1 MSPNPPPTAQTIA
14 DINTLSHFLSSSSNT
29 LPRATTSSSTSPTHP
44 PIPPTD
50 CIVICASAIL
60 HQAEILF
67 SALSSNPNLTPRLV
81 LCGGIGHST
90 KFMYEAVAKHPR
102 FGDIAEQIKGFPEA
116 RVLERILDVFF
127 NGQKIRQMGCE
138 VLVED
143 ESTNCGENAVK
154 TRGVLEDAEKAAA
167 AEAAAA
173 AEIIQKRHHPR
184 TFLIIQDPTMMLR
197 TKASFEKAYQDIL
210 PAREFICFPTF
221 VPEVKLSTST
231 STYTS
236 GSGSDSSEMMT
247 ITYSNT
253 TPPPE
258 GLWDFE
264 RFYDLIMGEIPR
276 LRDDKEGY
284 GPNGKGFI
292 THVDVPRDVE
302 EAWERL
308 RAFRVGGR

>member
-1 MSPNPPPTAQTIA
+1 M
-14 DINTLSHFLSSSSNT
+14 
-29 LPRATTSSSTSPTHP
+29 
-44 PIPPTD
+44 
-50 CIVICASAIL
+50 
-60 HQAEILF
+60 
-67 SALSSNPNLTPRLV
+67 
-81 LCGGIGHST
+81 
-90 KFMYEAVAKHPR
+90 
-102 FGDIAEQIKGFPEA
+102 
-116 RVLERILDVFF
+116 FF

-154 TRGVLEDAEKAAA
+154 TRGVLEA
-167 AEAAAA
+167 AEA
-173 AEIIQKRHHPR
+173 ETETIVQKRQHPR

-231 STYTS
+231 YTS
-236 GSGSDSSEMMT
+236 GSGSSDSAGMMT

-253 TPPPE
+253 TPPSE

>member
-14 DINTLSHFLSSSSNT
+14 DINTLSHFLSSSNT
-29 LPRATTSSSTSPTHP
+29 LSRATTPSSTSPTHP

-102 FGDIAEQIKGFPEA
+102 FGTVAEQIKGFPEA

-173 AEIIQKRHHPR
+173 AEIIQKRQHPR

-221 VPEVKLSTST
+221 VPEVKLST

-292 THVDVPRDVE
+292 THVDVPWDVE